1 MDAGRAK
8 IAVITT
14 GSLVPLG
21 NPDRIP
27 SGSASVWK
35 RYDIRGLEA
44 FKKNEFYSVHGGF
57 STNNVNEDP
66 EVLVPLT
73 ALKEAEREG
82 KIGKLDDY
90 YYVTTGNLTIL
101 KEARKMGREI
111 VEQLKMDGIQAAILV
126 AT

>member
-1 MDAGRAK
+1 M
-8 IAVITT
+8 
-14 GSLVPLG
+14 
-21 NPDRIP
+21 
-27 SGSASVWK
+27 
-35 RYDIRGLEA
+35 
-44 FKKNEFYSVHGGF
+44 EFYSVHGGF

-73 ALKEAEREG
+73 ALKEAERGG

-111 VEQLKMDGIQAAILV
+111 VEQLKMDGIRQLSWLPHEEAVRV
-126 AT
+126 AVQRWLMKWRSPAYQQHLSPT

>member
-1 MDAGRAK
+1 MDTVELIFLK
-8 IAVITT
+8 CFQSPDVI
-14 GSLVPLG
+14 
-21 NPDRIP
+21 
-27 SGSASVWK
+27 
-35 RYDIRGLEA
+35 
-44 FKKNEFYSVHGGF
+44 
-57 STNNVNEDP
+57 
-66 EVLVPLT
+66 PLT

-101 KEARKMGREI
+101 KEARQMGREI